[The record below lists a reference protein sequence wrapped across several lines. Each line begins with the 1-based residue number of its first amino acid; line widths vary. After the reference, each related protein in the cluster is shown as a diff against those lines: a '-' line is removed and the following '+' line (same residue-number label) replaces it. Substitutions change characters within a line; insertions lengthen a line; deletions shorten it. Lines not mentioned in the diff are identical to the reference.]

1 MLSRLWKFSS
11 PFSHNYGALKFRL
24 CWKKD
29 MKAAM
34 ILLSFVIGYPVFMMF
49 VYLVAKV
56 IFTPLDKIAAE
67 QEKERFML
75 LMRARRVRKKE
86 RLVHA

>member
-1 MLSRLWKFSS
+1 MEDFIAFFAQIRGTEISIVQ
-11 PFSHNYGALKFRL
+11 
-24 CWKKD
+24 KKV

-56 IFTPLDKIAAE
+56 IFTPLDKVAAE

-86 RLVHA
+86 RLAHA